1 MIINMLI
8 VLFKYLN
15 IKSILDK
22 AYEEL
27 NIPDILSRVFEVPIR
42 VDNMSRIYGVLHPLS
57 QHIGE
62 QSQVAYE
69 LTMDGVYS
77 TETYVKQWFYDRLS
91 KLSRIIESSAIMDL
105 LSPLDLTKID
115 DDNYLMILKP
125 VGYDKLMTSIKY
137 AITEIVTLVLMLI
150 TYLIFF

>member
-15 IKSILDK
+15 NKSILDK

-27 NIPDILSRVFEVPIR
+27 NILGILSRVFEVPIR
-42 VDNMSRIYGVLHPLS
+42 VDHMSRIYGVLHPLS

-62 QSQVAYE
+62 QPQVAYE
-69 LTMDGVYS
+69 LTMDGAYS
-77 TETYVKQWFYDRLS
+77 TEIYVKQWFYDRIS

-125 VGYDKLMTSIKY
+125 IGYDRLMTSIKF
-137 AITEIVTLVLMLI
+137 ALTEIAILVLILI
-150 TYLIFF
+150 IYLIFF